1 MAEQYYLA
9 CSNGPSKPMNT
20 LPQNALSA
28 IGNTPL
34 VRLQNIAPEDSAAI
48 WIKLE
53 SLNPTGSFK
62 DRMAQAIIEEAEKRG
77 TLKPGMTVVECTAGS
92 TGTSLAFVC
101 AVKSYRLQIVS
112 SDAFAKE
119 KLQSMRALG
128 AEIEI
133 VPSEGG
139 RITPDL
145 IPSMINR
152 VSELGQ
158 QTENYWTQ
166 QFENRDALV
175 GYGRMGRE
183 ILYQCPDPI
192 HAFVAA
198 VGTAGMFMGVS
209 NELKQA
215 NANTRLIALEPAES
229 PVLTQGQKGSHG
241 VDGVGVGFVPP
252 ILDREQCDEI
262 RAIPE
267 ARARDMAR
275 LLAAREGIFA
285 GTSTGLNV
293 AAALDVAQALGR
305 GHTVVTVACDSGLKY
320 LTGGLFG

>member
-1 MAEQYYLA
+1 
-9 CSNGPSKPMNT
+9 MNT
-20 LPQNALSA
+20 LTQNALSA

-34 VRLQNIAPEDSAAI
+34 VRLQNIVPEGSAAI

-77 TLKPGMTVVECTAGS
+77 TLRPGMTVVECTAGS

-101 AVKSYRLQIVS
+101 AVKGYRLRIVS

-145 IPSMINR
+145 IPRMISR
-152 VSELGQ
+152 VSEFGQ
-158 QTENYWTQ
+158 QAENYWTQ
-166 QFENRDALV
+166 QFENRDSLV
-175 GYGRMGRE
+175 GYQRMGRE
-183 ILYQCPDPI
+183 ILHQCPDPI

-209 NELKQA
+209 HVLKQA
-215 NANTRLIALEPAES
+215 NANTRLLALEPAES
-229 PVLTQGQKGSHG
+229 PVLTQSLKGSHSI
-241 VDGVGVGFVPP
+241 DGVGVGFVPP
-252 ILDREQCDEI
+252 LFVREQCDEI
-262 RAIPE
+262 RVISE
-267 ARARDMAR
+267 ARARETAR
-275 LLAAREGIFA
+275 LLTAREGILA

-293 AAALDVAQALGR
+293 AAALEIAQELGK
-305 GHTVVTVACDSGLKY
+305 GYTVVTVACDTGLKY